1 MGKFSSIFRS
11 KSDKDKP
18 NETPVNPYAQQPPSS
33 DTYSSAPAYGGNRGV
48 PSGLPSGP
56 RPGGYGGGLPSG
68 PRPGSSAPPPYSAQN
83 DAAFT
88 DNKKRYD
95 SAASSPS
102 IGYGND
108 RPGAPSGYGGNRY
121 DNAAGYGQ
129 NNNVQA
135 PPPRQG
141 GYGGLSEPN
150 PLFDGRQQRD
160 PYSAMAPPPRPE
172 IPDNYENMTA
182 EEKDDYEA
190 ETKKGE
196 IIHTIQETAQSSA
209 RARLKA
215 AEGVER
221 MVGMHQMYDRD
232 EAILNKVEQQLDESK
247 HQARLAHAHLD
258 NLDAANSSLFNLAA
272 NSKGKL
278 AERSARKA
286 QSEREREIDRDALRE
301 EQALRKRELEA
312 ATAQVGR
319 PTLGFNKADRS
330 KWAFEDN
337 DGEQEELNNQI
348 DDDMTEIA
356 LSVSTMNMLA
366 KGFSVR
372 TDAQINQ
379 VTRLTVKSDAAKDKV
394 RAQNNRMKAEY
405 SP

>member
-1 MGKFSSIFRS
+1 MGKFSSLFRS
-11 KSDKDKP
+11 KSDKDKTD
-18 NETPVNPYAQQPPSS
+18 ETNVNPYAQQPSN
-33 DTYSSAPAYGGNRGV
+33 DTYSAPPREA

-68 PRPGSSAPPPYSAQN
+68 PRPGSSAPPPYSAHN
-83 DAAFT
+83 NAAFA

-95 SAASSPS
+95 SATPSPS

-160 PYSAMAPPPRPE
+160 PYSAVAPPPRPE

-196 IIHTIQETAQSSA
+196 IIHTIRETAQSSA
-209 RARLKA
+209 RARMMA

-221 MVGMHQMYDRD
+221 MMGMHQMYDRD
-232 EAILNKVEQQLDESK
+232 EAILNKVEQQLDESSK
-247 HQARLAHAHLD
+247 L
-258 NLDAANSSLFNLAA
+258 SSSMSL
-272 NSKGKL
+272 
-278 AERSARKA
+278 
-286 QSEREREIDRDALRE
+286 
-301 EQALRKRELEA
+301 
-312 ATAQVGR
+312 
-319 PTLGFNKADRS
+319 
-330 KWAFEDN
+330 
-337 DGEQEELNNQI
+337 
-348 DDDMTEIA
+348 
-356 LSVSTMNMLA
+356 
-366 KGFSVR
+366 
-372 TDAQINQ
+372 
-379 VTRLTVKSDAAKDKV
+379 
-394 RAQNNRMKAEY
+394 
-405 SP
+405 

>member
-1 MGKFSSIFRS
+1 M
-11 KSDKDKP
+11 
-18 NETPVNPYAQQPPSS
+18 
-33 DTYSSAPAYGGNRGV
+33 
-48 PSGLPSGP
+48 
-56 RPGGYGGGLPSG
+56 
-68 PRPGSSAPPPYSAQN
+68 
-83 DAAFT
+83 
-88 DNKKRYD
+88 
-95 SAASSPS
+95 
-102 IGYGND
+102 
-108 RPGAPSGYGGNRY
+108 
-121 DNAAGYGQ
+121 
-129 NNNVQA
+129 
-135 PPPRQG
+135 
-141 GYGGLSEPN
+141 
-150 PLFDGRQQRD
+150 
-160 PYSAMAPPPRPE
+160 
-172 IPDNYENMTA
+172 
-182 EEKDDYEA
+182 
-190 ETKKGE
+190 
-196 IIHTIQETAQSSA
+196 
-209 RARLKA
+209 
-215 AEGVER
+215 
-221 MVGMHQMYDRD
+221 
-232 EAILNKVEQQLDESK
+232 
-247 HQARLAHAHLD
+247 AHAHLD

-379 VTRLTVKSDAAKDKV
+379 VTRLTVKVSRRFPYDECINMLTKFDSPMLPRTKFV
-394 RAQNNRMKAEY
+394 RRTIA
-405 SP
+405 